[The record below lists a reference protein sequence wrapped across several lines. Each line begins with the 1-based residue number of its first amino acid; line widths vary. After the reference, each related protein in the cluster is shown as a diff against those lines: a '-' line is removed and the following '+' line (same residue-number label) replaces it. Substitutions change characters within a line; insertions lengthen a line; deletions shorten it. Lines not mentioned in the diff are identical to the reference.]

1 MRVMFRAQFLVRMR
15 PINESWTRAT
25 SLFINHLR
33 TEGSAFNLY
42 LTIVRADYMLIMQ
55 SYILEDIFTMRTL
68 SRFEPF
74 RGASSLQDQ
83 INRLFNDVFERP
95 SDESNLT
102 SWAPAVDI
110 FETEHELV
118 VKADLPDIDPKDLD
132 IRVENNILSIR
143 GERKFESKVSQD
155 KYLRVERAYGSFSRS
170 FSLANTVNSE
180 AIKADYQNGVL
191 TLTVP
196 KREEAKPKQIKV
208 NVGTP
213 AMAAAAG
220 AK

>member
-1 MRVMFRAQFLVRMR
+1 
-15 PINESWTRAT
+15 
-25 SLFINHLR
+25 
-33 TEGSAFNLY
+33 
-42 LTIVRADYMLIMQ
+42 
-55 SYILEDIFTMRTL
+55 MRTL
-68 SRFEPF
+68 GRFEPF
-74 RGASSLQDQ
+74 RGVTTLQDQ
-83 INRLFNDVFERP
+83 INRLFGDAFERQGE
-95 SDESNLT
+95 ESSLT

-118 VKADLPDIDPKDLD
+118 VKADLPEIDPKELD
-132 IRVENNILSIR
+132 IRVENNILTIR

-155 KYLRVERAYGSFSRS
+155 KYLRVERAYGSFARS

-220 AK
+220 GK